1 MMLLIGIT
9 LTVLAY
15 IASLFISKK
24 VKVSF
29 LNPILIASLIIVGVI
44 HWTPLQYETYADGG
58 DYIVKILGPLVVVL
72 AVPLYNNKH
81 ILRKYYKPISIGVL
95 TGVVSS
101 AVSVVIISWLMGLDM
116 EIMLSLLPKSITTPM
131 AIEVSGVIG
140 GIKELTVVFVVITGM
155 FGASIGPLVF
165 DIFKIRNDTAR
176 GMALGAGAHG
186 VGTAK
191 AVEISDQAGAA
202 SSLAMILCGVT
213 TIILS
218 VIVMKI
224 I

>member
-1 MMLLIGIT
+1 MLLIGII
-9 LTVLAY
+9 LTILAY
-15 IASLFISKK
+15 MSSLFIYKK
-24 VKVSF
+24 VRISF
-29 LNPILIASLIIVGVI
+29 LNPILISTLIIVGVI
-44 HWTPLQYETYADGG
+44 HWSPLSYETYAEGG
-58 DYIVKILGPLVVVL
+58 AYIVKVLGPLVVVL

-81 ILRKYYKPISIGVL
+81 ILKKYYKPISIGVV

-101 AVSVVIISWLMGLDM
+101 AVSVVVLSWLMQLDM
-116 EIMLSLLPKSITTPM
+116 DLMLSLLPKSITTPM
-131 AIEVSGVIG
+131 AIEVSEIIG

-165 DIFKIRNDTAR
+165 NVFKIRNDTAR

-191 AVEISDQAGAA
+191 AVEISEQAGAA
-202 SSLAMILCGVT
+202 SSLSMILCGVT

>member
-1 MMLLIGIT
+1 MLLIGII

-15 IASLFISKK
+15 VLSLFISKRMK
-24 VKVSF
+24 LSF
-29 LNPILIASLIIVGVI
+29 LNPILVTSLIIVGII
-44 HWTPLQYETYADGG
+44 HWTPLSYDTYAEGG
-58 DYIVKILGPLVVVL
+58 AYIVKVLGPLVVVL

-81 ILRKYYKPISIGVL
+81 VLKKYYKPISIGIF

-101 AVSVVIISWLMGLDM
+101 AISVVVLSWLMRLDTD
-116 EIMLSLLPKSITTPM
+116 IMLSLLPKSITSPM
-131 AIEVSGVIG
+131 AIEVSQIIG
-140 GIKELTVVFVVITGM
+140 GVKELTVVFVVITGI
-155 FGASIGPLVF
+155 FGASIGPLVL
-165 DIFKIRNDTAR
+165 DVFKISNDTAK

-202 SSLAMILCGVT
+202 SSLSMVLCGVT

-218 VIVMKI
+218 IIVMKI
-224 I
+224 L

>member
-1 MMLLIGIT
+1 MLLIGII

-15 IASLFISKK
+15 IASLYFSKK
-24 VKVSF
+24 IKVSF
-29 LNPILIASLIIVGVI
+29 LNPILIASLIIVSII
-44 HWTPLQYETYADGG
+44 HWTPLSHETYANGG
-58 DYIVKILGPLVVVL
+58 EYIVKILGPLVVVL

-81 ILRKYYKPISIGVL
+81 ILKKYYKPISVGIL
-95 TGVVSS
+95 TGVISS
-101 AVSVVIISWLMGLDM
+101 AVSVAILSRLMRLDM
-116 EIMLSLLPKSITTPM
+116 DIMLSLLPKSITTPM
-131 AIEVSGVIG
+131 AIEVSGIIG

-165 DIFKIRNDTAR
+165 DVFKIRNDTAK

-218 VIVMKI
+218 VIVIKI
-224 I
+224 L

>member
-1 MMLLIGIT
+1 MLLIGII
-9 LTVLAY
+9 LTILAY
-15 IASLFISKK
+15 MASLFISRR
-24 VKVSF
+24 VKISF
-29 LNPILIASLIIVGVI
+29 LNPILIATLIIVGVI
-44 HWTPLQYETYADGG
+44 HWSPLAYETYAEGG
-58 DYIVKILGPLVVVL
+58 TYIVKILGPLVVVL

-81 ILRKYYKPISIGVL
+81 ILKKYYKSISIGVV
-95 TGVVSS
+95 TGVISS
-101 AVSVVIISWLMGLDM
+101 AISVVVLSWLMRLDTDL
-116 EIMLSLLPKSITTPM
+116 MLSLLPKSITTPM
-131 AIEVSGVIG
+131 AIEVSEIIG

-165 DIFKIRNDTAR
+165 DVFKIKNDTAR

-202 SSLAMILCGVT
+202 SSLSMILCGVT